1 MINKATPSY
10 QLEVCVKGKPVT
22 KYNAP
27 DKIDDVWIE
36 GRAGTEYT
44 IRLRNNSSQR
54 AKFVVSVDGL
64 SINDGKPCGLA
75 SPGYILNPLETLDI
89 PGWLVDNAR
98 AAKFTFGSKA
108 SSYAATQG
116 DASNTGV
123 IGLLV
128 FGEKYKAP
136 VYRGDVIPLPY
147 TPDPFVRYQYTSA
160 LGDQPLNAD
169 VIMAVR
175 DNIPMFGS
183 AVGSAERRI
192 TSSTASLN
200 ASVQSNYTAAPEP
213 SLGTEFGSATDFK
226 TQKVEFVQAS
236 NSPTYTTSIYY
247 DDAKG
252 LNRIGIVL
260 DWQKTQTVRPNP
272 FPADPDFC
280 KKPVGWS

>member
-116 DASNTGV
+116 DTSNTGV

-128 FGEKYKAP
+128 FGEKYKGTLGIWDSPIPYAP
-136 VYRGDVIPLPY
+136 EPY
-147 TPDPFVRYQYTSA
+147 VRYGYSDCI
-160 LGDQPLNAD
+160 GGQPLTANA
-169 VIMAVR
+169 VMAAR
-175 DNIPMFGS
+175 DNMPMFGS
-183 AVGSAERRI
+183 TATGGTERRI
-192 TSSTASLN
+192 TSSTATL
-200 ASVQSNYTAAPEP
+200 SVGSNQQYTMSPEP
-213 SLGTEFGSATDFK
+213 ALGTEFGSATDFK